1 MKEKTVHLIGSAHI
15 DPVWY
20 WSRQAGM
27 IEVLS
32 TCRTAIEM
40 LHNYDEFVFSLGDVW
55 VYEILE
61 KYCPEDL
68 DIIKEHISN
77 KRWHV
82 PGGWYIQPD
91 CNLISES
98 SFKKHIEF
106 GKECFSRKFSA
117 EVNVGFNVDS
127 FGHCAAIPDILLE
140 AGYDSYVMMHKYNHN
155 RRALLSRFSVS

>member
-1 MKEKTVHLIGSAHI
+1 MQETTVHLIGSAHI

-27 IEVLS
+27 IEALS

-61 KYCPEDL
+61 KYCPDDL
-68 DIIKEHISN
+68 DTIKEHISN

-106 GKECFSRKFSA
+106 GKACFSRKFAA

-140 AGYDSYVMMHKYNHN
+140 AGYDSYVMMRPMQHERKLRH
-155 RRALLSRFSVS
+155 VP